1 MSMLTEHKIFED
13 SQVSFSKARLLKE
26 TTVRSKKMIV
36 ERINLQLFQKRITNR
51 TKTVFQWIQIQP
63 FLWVQKMLLKSI
75 IDFWQCNK
83 EMRLRNLPLFI
94 TLAQLKIP
102 QIQIPSTEKVDLV
115 SLDSY
120 RFNKIKK
127 DFQILLLAIKLG
139 TGIKST
145 HCLGMDRLEKFILLL
160 ITENA
165 KKLLLKSF
173 RMLKR
178 STNLQ
183 RQRYEF
189 LMSSISKTQKTNE
202 TLYGW

>member
-1 MSMLTEHKIFED
+1 
-13 SQVSFSKARLLKE
+13 
-26 TTVRSKKMIV
+26 
-36 ERINLQLFQKRITNR
+36 
-51 TKTVFQWIQIQP
+51 
-63 FLWVQKMLLKSI
+63 
-75 IDFWQCNK
+75 
-83 EMRLRNLPLFI
+83 MRLRNLPLFI

-145 HCLGMDRLEKFILLL
+145 YCLGMDRLEKFILLL

-202 TLYGW
+202 TLYG